1 MVGDGKTYSKRM
13 EALLP
18 SSVPYFVSKN
28 TILKSALLCQES
40 SPNGGFFV
48 GLEFIGDLVMG
59 EDYELDLVV
68 SIPCGTCVQIEG
80 RLMTFQQQPHL
91 YEERTNVSNLRTNW
105 SVTLLSC
112 GMRNGKDTHPVARA

>member
-1 MVGDGKTYSKRM
+1 MVGNSKTYSKGM
-13 EALLP
+13 EALLS

-59 EDYELDLVV
+59 EDYELDLVF
-68 SIPCGTCVQIEG
+68 SLQN
-80 RLMTFQQQPHL
+80 M
-91 YEERTNVSNLRTNW
+91 RTNRRTTDDFPTAA
-105 SVTLLSC
+105 S
-112 GMRNGKDTHPVARA
+112 PI